1 MRIEGNIVDLINSRI
16 YYGAVSVENGII
28 SAVEILSG
36 GGPREGREYIIPGFV
51 DSHIH
56 IESSMLTPVEFSRV
70 ALRHGTIA
78 TVSDAHEIANVSGIE
93 GVMFMIENARQSP
106 LKFYFSA
113 PSCVPFDSGAGFSI
127 TPADVEELMKLPDV
141 NHLGEVMDV
150 PGVLNSSE
158 ELMEKIAITRKYKKA
173 VDGHAPGLSGEA
185 LKKYAAA
192 GITTDHECVEMSE
205 ALEKIACGIKIQI
218 REGSAAKDFDKLY
231 PLLGTH
237 PESCMFSSD
246 DRHPDDLLKG
256 HINLLVKKAVALG
269 IDPLNAMKAAS
280 LNPTLHYGL
289 DCGLLRQSDSADFLI
304 VDNLRDFNV
313 LKCFIRGEIASDSG
327 GVYVESQKTSF
338 KYAFNAGLKKPEDF
352 AVKANCKKANVIE
365 AFNGSL
371 VTARGVHEIKTEDGK
386 ASADIENDILKIA
399 LISRYKDSPP
409 VIGFIKNTGFKNG
422 AIASS
427 VNHDAHNII
436 AAGTDDES
444 LAKAVNMVIKARGG
458 ISAVSAGGECDMLE
472 HPIGG
477 IISDMPC
484 EAVEKK
490 YRRLE
495 EIVETQIKTSLT
507 APFMTLSFMSLF
519 VIPALKMS
527 SAGLF
532 DSQNYKVIDLF
543 DC

>member
-1 MRIEGNIVDLINSRI
+1 MRIEGNIVDLIKSRI
-16 YYGAVSVENGII
+16 FYGAVSVENGII
-28 SAVEILSG
+28 SAVDIIDG
-36 GGPREGREYIIPGFV
+36 GGPREGREYLIPGFV

-70 ALRHGTIA
+70 ALRHGTVA

-158 ELMEKIAITRKYKKA
+158 ELLEKIAITRKYKKA

-192 GITTDHECVEMSE
+192 GITTDHECVKIAE
-205 ALEKIACGIKIQI
+205 ALEKIACGMKIQI
-218 REGSAAKDFDKLY
+218 REGSAAKDFDNLY
-231 PLLGTH
+231 PLLSTH

-269 IDPLNAMKAAS
+269 IDPINAMKAAS

-289 DCGLLRQSDSADFLI
+289 DCGLLRAGDSADFLI
-304 VDNLRDFNV
+304 VDNLCDFTV
-313 LKCFIRGEIASDSG
+313 LKCFIRGEAVSDSG
-327 GVYVESQKTSF
+327 GVYVESLKTSF
-338 KYAFNAGLKKPEDF
+338 KYAFNAGLKRPEDF
-352 AVKANCKKANVIE
+352 AVKANRRKVNVIE

-371 VTARGVHEIKTEDGK
+371 VTSRGVHEIKIEGGN
-386 ASADIENDILKIA
+386 AAADIENDILKIA

-436 AAGTDDES
+436 AAGSDDES

-458 ISAVSAGGECDMLE
+458 ISAVSAGGDCDILE
-472 HPIGG
+472 LPIGG

-484 EAVEKK
+484 EAVEEK

-495 EIVETQIKTSLT
+495 EIVETGIKTTLT

-532 DSQNYKVIDLF
+532 DSQNYRVIDLF